1 MLGLRERTMST
12 FILFYFTCAHAGGF
26 TDLSLQRNHCI
37 RLLLSISLYIKLT
50 DVTKYGHDT
59 FAILWV

>member
-1 MLGLRERTMST
+1 MST

-26 TDLSLQRNHCI
+26 TDLGLQRNHCI
-37 RLLLSISLYIKLT
+37 RLLLSISLYIELT